1 MAHVRKAIREN
12 IVTTLTGLSTTGS
25 SVYETRV
32 FQINYA
38 KLPALMVYTQDE
50 TIVEHTITSS
60 SRTQHRQLTCIIEGH
75 IKGSAN
81 IDDTIDTISEEV
93 EEAMATDRTR
103 GGNAKDTK
111 LQSTEV
117 EFEEATQKVGLVRF
131 TYIVDYVTVENA
143 VQTGA

>member
-1 MAHVRKAIREN
+1 MAQIRKTIREN

-25 SVYETRV
+25 SVYETRI
-32 FQINYA
+32 FPINYA
-38 KLPALMVYTQDE
+38 KLPALMVYTQDDNV
-50 TIVEHTITSS
+50 VEYTITSS

-75 IKGSAN
+75 IKATAN
-81 IDDTIDTISEEV
+81 IDDTIDTISEEI

-111 LQSTEV
+111 LQTTEI

-131 TYIVDYVTVENA
+131 TYIVDYVTLENA